1 MQAKGKGKK
10 TGSVRDRLAAKLFSG
25 SAIDRANSEQEALES
40 ERTRDQDSHR
50 FVS

>member
-10 TGSVRDRLAAKLFSG
+10 AGSVRDRLAAKLFSG
-25 SAIDRANSEQEALES
+25 KAIDKANSEQEAIES